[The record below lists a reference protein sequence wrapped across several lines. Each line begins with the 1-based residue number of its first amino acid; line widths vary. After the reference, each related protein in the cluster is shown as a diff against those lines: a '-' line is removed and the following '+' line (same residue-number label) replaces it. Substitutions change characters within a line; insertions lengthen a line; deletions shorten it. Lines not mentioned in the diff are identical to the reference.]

1 MTESGFRHRAIVIFS
16 LLIRVEFLLV
26 TQTKP
31 KPQNQK
37 LARVHNPLS
46 PLSLIG
52 AFSFSIFQLLLTL
65 FFSCIS
71 RISICTQFRIR
82 IHFFGFVLGFFTLP
96 CSCIFLLFYF
106 DLHMPK
112 IVSSSSWFYSFIVQP
127 IIYGITATS
136 SELCSSLLCCNIHNL
151 SKRGGKT
158 HFLSD
163 CPLFVI

>member
-1 MTESGFRHRAIVIFS
+1 MRF
-16 LLIRVEFLLV
+16 
-26 TQTKP
+26 
-31 KPQNQK
+31 
-37 LARVHNPLS
+37 
-46 PLSLIG
+46 LSLI
-52 AFSFSIFQLLLTL
+52 FQFLLTL

-71 RISICTQFRIR
+71 RISICTQFRIPN
-82 IHFFGFVLGFFTLP
+82 HFSGFVLGFFTLP

-112 IVSSSSWFYSFIVQP
+112 IVSSSSWFHSFIVQP

-158 HFLSD
+158 HFVVRLSLICD
-163 CPLFVI
+163 FIFVTIVVLNFHYSVFSFIIGTRLW